1 MGMGVTLAVLSIF
14 IGKAALNPS
23 NYVQFIDGA
32 KIPFLIFAI
41 LCYISIYGYFI
52 MGEVRKI

>member
-1 MGMGVTLAVLSIF
+1 MMGMGVTLAVLNIF
-14 IGKAALNPS
+14 IGQASINSGNYALFVEGS
-23 NYVQFIDGA
+23 

-52 MGEVRKI
+52 MRKN